1 MESRNERESD
11 GWREGWMEGG
21 KERTS
26 GSTKLLMTEPRRE
39 QERLMPKAKA
49 SSFP

>member
-1 MESRNERESD
+1 MKGTGMDGGNE
-11 GWREGWMEGG
+11 GGREGGR
-21 KERTS
+21 ERTS